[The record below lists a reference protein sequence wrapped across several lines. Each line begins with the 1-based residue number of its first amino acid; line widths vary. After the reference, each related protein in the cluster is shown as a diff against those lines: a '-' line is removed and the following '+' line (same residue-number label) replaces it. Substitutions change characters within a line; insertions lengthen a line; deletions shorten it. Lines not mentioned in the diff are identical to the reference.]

1 MTKRYPNGKEALKD
15 VDLVVP
21 EGDFVFLVG
30 PSGAG
35 KSTLMKLLI
44 RDELATQ
51 GDVVIDG
58 YDLARIRRRQVPKD
72 PAQDRDRVPGLQ
84 AAAAQVRL
92 GERRVRARGHRHATP
107 PDPAGGGPGPRTG
120 RAHRAGR
127 PGPDQLSGGEQQRTA
142 IARAL
147 VHDPRIIIADE
158 PTGNL
163 DPVISWEIIQLLLR
177 INELG
182 VTILMATH
190 DAEVVTALRKRV
202 VALEDGRII
211 RDETG
216 AGLPPRGL
224 ASVIAFV
231 LFSIG
236 RAWQGFWR
244 NALMSLA
251 ATLTM
256 VLMLLLLAG
265 FFILQNV
272 LLASLSFVEQKVE
285 VVAYV
290 ENTATQDQVD
300 ELVARIEAMPET
312 ASVEFITREVALE
325 RFRATQEAQGRED
338 LTKYLES
345 NPLYASLNVKLTNPA
360 RPRRRG
366 RDVAPGPDRAERA
379 QHRGARRAGHHRD
392 RRRAHR
398 RRRLLVVVG
407 LIVLFII
414 VNTIRLAVVARAE
427 EIEIMRLVGASDAF
441 IRWPFVFEGALVG
454 LLGALITLALLV
466 VAAEPLSQ
474 AMVGLLQHPA
484 AAAGHGGPGHG
495 RDRAGTG
502 LGLGVL
508 GSWVSVR
515 TYLIR

>member
-1 MTKRYPNGKEALKD
+1 MIP
-15 VDLVVP
+15 
-21 EGDFVFLVG
+21 
-30 PSGAG
+30 
-35 KSTLMKLLI
+35 
-44 RDELATQ
+44 
-51 GDVVIDG
+51 
-58 YDLARIRRRQVPKD
+58 
-72 PAQDRDRVPGLQ
+72 
-84 AAAAQVRL
+84 
-92 GERRVRARGHRHATP
+92 
-107 PDPAGGGPGPRTG
+107 
-120 RAHRAGR
+120 
-127 PGPDQLSGGEQQRTA
+127 
-142 IARAL
+142 
-147 VHDPRIIIADE
+147 
-158 PTGNL
+158 
-163 DPVISWEIIQLLLR
+163 
-177 INELG
+177 
-182 VTILMATH
+182 
-190 DAEVVTALRKRV
+190 
-202 VALEDGRII
+202 
-211 RDETG
+211 
-216 AGLPPRGL
+216 
-224 ASVIAFV
+224 FV

-300 ELVARIEAMPET
+300 ELVARIGAMPET
-312 ASVEFITREVALE
+312 ASVEFITREVALD
-325 RFRATQEAQGRED
+325 RFRLAQEAQGRED

-345 NPLYASLNVKLTNPA
+345 NPLYASLNVKLTSP
-360 RPRRRG
+360 G
-366 RDVAPGPDRAERA
+366 DLEVVAEALRQDPIIRNVLNIDALVERVTTVTGVV
-379 QHRGARRAGHHRD
+379 RTGGGV
-392 RRRAHR
+392 
-398 RRRLLVVVG
+398 LLVVVG

-454 LLGALITLALLV
+454 LLGALITLALLIL
-466 VAAEPLSQ
+466 AADPMSQ
-474 AMVGLLQHPA
+474 AMVGFFNILPLQL
-484 AAAGHGGPGHG
+484 GTLG
-495 RDRAGTG
+495 RDTAVIVLATG